1 MSSHISAVEQ
11 LNLLGV
17 ALGLAA
23 LAGINLYLTVFVTGL
38 AVNQHWITLAPQYQ
52 SLEVLGHP
60 AIVAVAGVLYF
71 LEFFADKIPWVDS
84 AWDTVHTVIRPIG
97 GALLGIRVLGHS
109 SPTFDVI
116 VLLLAGG
123 TSLVAHTAKASTR
136 LVANASPEPFSNIG
150 LSLVEDAA
158 VFGGLALIH
167 YNPIA
172 ALCVFATAL
181 LAFVYFA
188 PKIFRAMKA
197 KIWLVLKKLNGP
209 ADAGLPA
216 TLPIAVPSK
225 LQDVFSQQNV
235 LSETI
240 AWAIPCLSG
249 SGHRIPANLFGA
261 LVATNEEPRRLVFVA
276 RKGGRSF
283 AKMIDLEGAQV
294 AREPKF
300 LSENLVIFPAAG
312 KGPKYL
318 FIFPRS
324 SGAMVEEAA
333 EYLRAR
339 LAAPSVVAATA
350 PLPEAEPEPAL
361 QA

>member
-1 MSSHISAVEQ
+1 VEQ

-38 AVNQHWITLAPQYQ
+38 AVNQHWIALAPQYQ

-60 AIVAVAGVLYF
+60 AVITIAGVLYF
-71 LEFFADKIPWVDS
+71 LEFFADKVPWVDS

-97 GALLGIRVLGHS
+97 GALLAIQVLGHR
-109 SPTFDVI
+109 SPAFDVI
-116 VLLLAGG
+116 AILLAGG

-136 LVANASPEPFSNIG
+136 LVANTSPEPFSNIG
-150 LSLVEDAA
+150 LSLAEDAA

-172 ALCVFATAL
+172 AFIVIAL
-181 LAFVYFA
+181 ALAAFFYFA
-188 PKIFRAMKA
+188 PKILRAMKA
-197 KIWLVLKKLNGP
+197 RIWLIFKKLNGP
-209 ADAGLPA
+209 PDSTLPVTLPLTLPA
-216 TLPIAVPSK
+216 KFA
-225 LQDVFSQQNV
+225 DVFSRQNV

-240 AWAIPCLSG
+240 SWALPCVSG
-249 SGHRIPANLFGA
+249 RGRRISANLFGA

-276 RKGGRSF
+276 RKGGRAFSQTIELDG
-283 AKMIDLEGAQV
+283 MTV

-300 LSENLVIFPAAG
+300 LSENLGIYPTSG

-324 SGAMVEEAA
+324 SSALVEEVA
-333 EYLRAR
+333 EDLRTK
-339 LAAPSVVAATA
+339 LSAPRPV
-350 PLPEAEPEPAL
+350 EHRPEPDPETLVSA
-361 QA
+361 